1 MNRTYF
7 WILTC
12 MGSLIAL
19 LLILQIIFVRMTN
32 YDQALLLERQQFIN
46 QGEQSE
52 VHLRQLAARIYQVS
66 QQTQDQGLKDLL
78 VRQQITITPNTD
90 GSTNADSTPAAH

>member
-1 MNRTYF
+1 
-7 WILTC
+7 